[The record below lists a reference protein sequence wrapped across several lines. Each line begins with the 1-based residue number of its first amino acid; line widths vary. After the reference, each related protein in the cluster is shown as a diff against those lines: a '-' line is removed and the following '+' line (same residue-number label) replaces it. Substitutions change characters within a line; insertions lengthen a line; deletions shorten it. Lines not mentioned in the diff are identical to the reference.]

1 LSARF
6 VVGSLCCRLALSLG
20 QSVARRYPAVNNV
33 RNAATAAAFRVRRR
47 GPPSSDEWAVVA
59 VPRAHYPV
67 LWTDQTAIVSLPAE
81 IDIINA
87 DQVRED
93 LLSVLNQGAV
103 LLIADLS
110 KTTFCDSAGVGA
122 LARTFRRAEAS
133 RSEMRLVVSTRPIAR
148 VLSLTGIDR
157 LLDIYPSVSAALAG
171 PHRSP
176 TRDDRDLGGNA
187 ETDGGAAV
195 TLPR

>member
-1 LSARF
+1 M
-6 VVGSLCCRLALSLG
+6 
-20 QSVARRYPAVNNV
+20 
-33 RNAATAAAFRVRRR
+33 
-47 GPPSSDEWAVVA
+47 
-59 VPRAHYPV
+59 PREHYPV
-67 LWTDQTAIVSLPAE
+67 LWTGHSAVVSLPAE
-81 IDIINA
+81 IDITNA

-133 RSEMRLVVSTRPIAR
+133 QSELRLVVTTRAVQR
-148 VLSLTGIDR
+148 VLSLTGINR

-171 PHRSP
+171 PRRAP
-176 TRDDRDLGGNA
+176 TPGPGGTA
-187 ETDGGAAV
+187 ETVV
-195 TLPR
+195 TLPGLIVLEGRRRLRGLAADTGDDGAGDVAEFHVAVLRCRTQDGEGTGLGAVLPGHDDPERLIDDGP